1 MLKPE
6 DRLHTQG
13 LLLGELKL
21 LFKTLIVNG
30 SFFPSGYFARA
41 FLGETHTHATL
52 NLFSPVNY
60 Y

>member
-30 SFFPSGYFARA
+30 SFFP
-41 FLGETHTHATL
+41 LGILLVLFWGKHTHMQL
-52 NLFSPVNY
+52 
-60 Y
+60 